1 MTDRAFLGEFEQMV
15 LSAVLRLGKEAYG
28 AAILTEIAEQTGRRA
43 SSGALYVTLDR
54 LERKGLIETWRGD
67 PTPERGGRPKRFVRV
82 TRDGRDALRDVRQ
95 ALLKLW
101 RGIEGHL
108 KAAKPD

>member
-15 LSAVLRLGKEAYG
+15 LSAVLRLGEQAYG
-28 AAILTEIAEQTGRRA
+28 AAILTEIAEQTGRRV

-54 LERKGLIETWRGD
+54 LESKGLIETWRGD

-82 TRDGRDALRDVRQ
+82 TRDGLDALRDVRE

-101 RGIEGHL
+101 RGIEDRL
-108 KAAKPD
+108 QIAKPD

>member
-15 LSAVLRLGKEAYG
+15 LSAVLRLGDRAYG
-28 AAILTEIAEQTGRRA
+28 AAILTEIAAQTGRQP

-54 LERKGLIETWRGD
+54 LESKGLIETRRGD

-82 TRDGRDALRDVRQ
+82 TREGLRALRDVRQ
-95 ALLKLW
+95 ALLRLW
-101 RGIEGHL
+101 RGIENRL
-108 KAAKPD
+108 EPAKPD

>member
-1 MTDRAFLGEFEQMV
+1 MV
-15 LSAVLRLGKEAYG
+15 LSAVLRLGERAYG
-28 AAILTEIAEQTGRRA
+28 AAILTEIAEQAGRRV

-54 LERKGLIETWRGD
+54 LESKGLIETWRGD

-82 TRDGRDALRDVRQ
+82 TRDGLDALRDVRQ

-101 RGIEGHL
+101 RGIEDRL
-108 KAAKPD
+108 QIAKPD